1 MSVFITMRKVNELVE
16 ETMASSSEDKV
27 YLSQK
32 PQLSTV
38 CALIRAQN
46 WYQLGIQLDMDVAT
60 LNDIRDDGSIPFQSK
75 RDQMFEKWLRGNAAA
90 TNKQLLDAL
99 KLKVIGEDALA
110 QEYEER
116 LKREEGKNIYNRRY

>member
-1 MSVFITMRKVNELVE
+1 MRKVNELVE

-60 LNDIRDDGSIPFQSK
+60 LNDIRDDGSIPFESK

-99 KLKVIGEDALA
+99 KLKVIGEDAIA

-116 LKREEGKNIYNRRY
+116 LKREEGKKYIIGGISY

>member
-99 KLKVIGEDALA
+99 KLKVIGEDAIA

-116 LKREEGKNIYNRRY
+116 LKREEGKKYI

>member
-16 ETMASSSEDKV
+16 ETMASSSGDKV

-99 KLKVIGEDALA
+99 KLKVIGEDAIA

-116 LKREEGKNIYNRRY
+116 LKREEGKRIYKRRY

>member
-1 MSVFITMRKVNELVE
+1 MRKVNELVE
-16 ETMASSSEDKV
+16 ETMASSSGDKV

-99 KLKVIGEDALA
+99 KLKVIGEDAIA

-116 LKREEGKNIYNRRY
+116 LKREEGKRIYKRRY

>member
-1 MSVFITMRKVNELVE
+1 
-16 ETMASSSEDKV
+16 MASSSEDKV

-38 CALIRAQN
+38 CALIRAQR
-46 WYQLGIQLDMDVAT
+46 WYQLGIQLDMDIAT
-60 LNDIRDDGSIPFQSK
+60 LNDIRDDGSIPFESK

-116 LKREEGKNIYNRRY
+116 LKREEGKEYIKGGISY